1 MRSLSRFPLA
11 VTSENLASRHP
22 KLAFWGSVED
32 AAPRLRS
39 EPNHEAQNQLLGG
52 DLTII
57 CASPNRSVRRTAP
70 PTMSDSSFV
79 FDPRR
84 MISPPFRNCP
94 ECGLQELGV
103 ASVSKHYVLRR
114 CRACL
119 SNQSERLPAL
129 RKTLVYLDQMALSN
143 VAKSLD
149 PVWAATRQ
157 PQDPFWVELFDLL
170 DRLLKLQL
178 VVCPESST
186 HEQESGALPPYWPV
200 LRRLYEHLA
209 SDVSL
214 EFPLQ
219 VYGIQLHHALEAY
232 LAGTAPNFA
241 AIDRRRVLSTDPDH
255 WADRLQIRVNFGM
268 LDGAV
273 ERYRSDRDGS
283 GDAFA
288 KIHARWAAES
298 DRRFDD
304 WYQEERGAMVEVL
317 LDLYISHL
325 RLVHAVTIG
334 AAPFTEDVW
343 NPRLEV
349 DMVGGLLRRL
359 EQAGVAPEERFGRL
373 REFLA
378 SEAALSAPSNDI
390 SALLMAAL
398 ARKAAAGQRKP
409 PNRGAWNDI
418 KTIAAYLPYV
428 DAMFVDDQ
436 FAGLMREEPLK
447 SRLSVYPTRVFSNR
461 TREAFAEYLRGIEA
475 AAPPEHRQLVKEVYG
490 DSWLIPYRTILA
502 HERDREARGGG
513 VPPGPTT

>member
-1 MRSLSRFPLA
+1 MSSLPQIDYYPAARQ
-11 VTSENLASRHP
+11 TSC
-22 KLAFWGSVED
+22 
-32 AAPRLRS
+32 
-39 EPNHEAQNQLLGG
+39 AQ
-52 DLTII
+52 DR
-57 CASPNRSVRRTAP
+57 A
-70 PTMSDSSFV
+70 PTMPESSFV

-84 MISPPFRNCP
+84 MISPPFRTCL

-103 ASVSKHYVLRR
+103 ASVSKHVVLRR

-119 SNQSERLPAL
+119 SNHSERLPAL
-129 RKTLVYLDQMALSN
+129 RKTLVYLDQMVLSN
-143 VAKSLD
+143 MAKSLD
-149 PVWAATRQ
+149 PVWAATRR

-178 VVCPESST
+178 VVCPESSA

-219 VYGIQLHHALEAY
+219 VYGMQLHDALDAY
-232 LAGTAPNFA
+232 LAGTAPDFT
-241 AIDRRRVLSTDPDH
+241 AIDRRRVLSTDPDY
-255 WADRLQIRVNFGM
+255 WADRLQIRVNFGIV
-268 LDGAV
+268 DGAV

-298 DRRFDD
+298 TRQFDD
-304 WYQEERGAMVEVL
+304 WYQEERRAMVEVL
-317 LDLYISHL
+317 LDLYMSHL

-334 AAPFTEDVW
+334 AAPFSEDVW

-349 DMVGGLLRRL
+349 DIVGGLLRRL
-359 EQAGVAPEERFGRL
+359 EEAGVAPEERFGWL
-373 REFLA
+373 RQFLA

-447 SRLSVYPTRVFSNR
+447 SRLALYPTRVFSNR
-461 TREAFAEYLRGIEA
+461 TREGFIEYLHGLETA
-475 AAPPEHRQLVKEVYG
+475 ASTEHRQLVEAVYG
-490 DSWLIPYRTILA
+490 DSWLMPYRTILA
-502 HERDREARGGG
+502 HERDREARRGAA
-513 VPPGPTT
+513 PPDPTT